1 MSTILKFLQKRATNG
16 LLPWVTQ
23 SAAAEQ
29 FGCSHAAV
37 EELALENG
45 IFPARYQRNRNMLSI
60 ADQLLLFRSQI
71 AVIGCGGL
79 GGYIIEGLAR
89 LGVGRIVAIDP
100 DIFEEHNLN
109 RQLLSTPGT
118 LGKAKVEAALARVNE
133 INPAVTVTP
142 IKEAFGTANGHEL
155 LKGVTVAVDALDSIA
170 YRLELAET
178 CTEMNIPMVHGAIG
192 GWYGHVATQL
202 PGDTT
207 VQSIYRNWVAGKGI
221 EKELGN
227 PAFTPAVVASL
238 QAAEVCKLIL
248 GRGELLR
255 NRKLSIDLLDM
266 EVHEISYENPVNMI
280 HPAALQSL
288 MELRGKQSLPAN
300 LGASM

>member
-1 MSTILKFLQKRATNG
+1 MNNILYFLQERLSDG
-16 LLPWVTQ
+16 LLSWAAQ
-23 SAAAEQ
+23 KEAAEL
-29 FGCSHAAV
+29 FGLSYATV

-45 IFPARYQRNRNMLSI
+45 MFPARYQRNRNMISVTE
-60 ADQLLLFRSQI
+60 QLKLYRSKV

-79 GGYIIEGLAR
+79 GGYIIEELAR
-89 LGVGRIVAIDP
+89 LGIGGIVAIDP

-109 RQLLSTPGT
+109 RQLLSSPGA

-133 INPAVTVTP
+133 VNPAVTVTP
-142 IKEAFGTANGHEL
+142 IKDAFCTANGPEL

-178 CTEMNIPMVHGAIG
+178 CTELEIPMVHGAIG

-207 VQSIYRNWVAGKGI
+207 VQSIYRNWVEGKGI
-221 EKELGN
+221 EKQLGN

-238 QAAEVCKLIL
+238 EVAEVCKIIL
-248 GRGELLR
+248 GKGELLR

-266 EVHEISYENPVNMI
+266 EIHEISYDVPVELVS
-280 HPAALQSL
+280 AA
-288 MELRGKQSLPAN
+288 
-300 LGASM
+300 